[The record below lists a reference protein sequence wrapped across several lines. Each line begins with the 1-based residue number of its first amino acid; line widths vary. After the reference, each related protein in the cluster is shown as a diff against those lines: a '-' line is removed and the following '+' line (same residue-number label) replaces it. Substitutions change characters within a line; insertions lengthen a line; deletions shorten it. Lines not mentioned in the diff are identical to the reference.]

1 MKLNLKN
8 KKDIDDKVLRTII
21 QYGLG
26 FASRVKT
33 LEEKCIDDWK
43 SDKLYDKSS
52 FVIYDGYIWK
62 AKVTNQSSTWD
73 KKYWNK
79 VGDELSLI
87 ELDDIKAM
95 LNLTDEQLKTLS
107 SLILDS
113 EIRLDKTF
121 SSSRI
126 YSDIQQCL
134 SDSKTYTLKQLAK
147 KTGASYKIAT
157 STTDMTSTE
166 YLYLLANANNAYDIY
181 ALIDGTATK
190 IGDTTIDLSQ
200 FYTKEQIDSDFL
212 KKTDADGKYATQ
224 ASFNSHTSDTDI
236 HISATE
242 KASYVKKTDITTT
255 IDENSTEEQIPN
267 AKAIYNSLFKSDS
280 SIINYTSQIEKN
292 ITNVQSFWSTTVKK
306 IGNIVAFSVNITT
319 NDVNSYTV
327 QLGILPEAVRPNENI
342 NINLISNMGKN
353 CYIYVDATGKFG
365 FTMMSSTNKWV
376 KGDGCRMY
384 FSYLVEK

>member
-73 KKYWNK
+73 EKYWNK

-107 SLILDS
+107 SLILDN

-134 SDSKTYTLKQLAK
+134 NNCKAFTLQELAK
-147 KTGASYKIAT
+147 KTGASYKVVTAT
-157 STTDMTSTE
+157 SEVTSTE
-166 YLYLLANANNAYDIY
+166 FLYLISNSTAYDIY
-181 ALIDGTATK
+181 ALIDGVARK

-200 FYTKEQIDSDFL
+200 FYTKTEIDNDFL
-212 KKTDADGKYATQ
+212 KKADADSKFATITTVDGKVDKSSILSA
-224 ASFNSHTSDTDI
+224 
-236 HISATE
+236 ISSTPSNDKLLSE
-242 KASYVKKTDITTT
+242 KAINDTLVKKTDITTT
-255 IDENSTEEQIPN
+255 IDSSSTDSELPTAKAVYTAITNPILELNRTFEEMVKAIIISHNSSGKITFSGLFYNTEEYAWTSYFATCRKFDTKIVCSG
-267 AKAIYNSLFKSDS
+267 IFVSCEKS
-280 SIINYTSQIEKN
+280 
-292 ITNVQSFWSTTVKK
+292 K
-306 IGNIVAFSVNITT
+306 IKYFRVDGVNI
-319 NDVNSYTV
+319 DSIKI
-327 QLGILPEAVRPNENI
+327 ILWE
-342 NINLISNMGKN
+342 
-353 CYIYVDATGKFG
+353 
-365 FTMMSSTNKWV
+365 
-376 KGDGCRMY
+376 
-384 FSYLVEK
+384 